1 MTLALGAKLGPY
13 EILAPIGAGGM
24 GEVYKA
30 RDTRLDRIVAIK
42 ISQEKFS
49 ERFERE
55 ARAVA
60 ALNHPHICTLYDVGP
75 DYLVMEYIDGAPL
88 KGPLP
93 VDEGL
98 QLAAQIAGALDAAH
112 RKGIVH
118 RDLKPANILLTKSG
132 VKLLDFGLAKSPRP
146 RDTPAATDAT
156 LTQAI
161 TREGAIVG
169 TLPYMAP
176 EQVQGKDADPR
187 SDIFSFGCVLYEMF
201 VGRRAFA
208 ATDSASTIAA
218 ILKDDPPPMTELAPL
233 TPRPLD
239 RLVRKC
245 LAKDPDARW
254 QTARD
259 LQDELL
265 WIASRPGETSPEA
278 TRPTPFSKRERI
290 GWIVALLVLTSLLAA
305 VLWRAELW
313 KYASWRPDVAP
324 QSAGIM
330 RLPLS
335 FSDGGGPLLFILSP
349 DGKHLMY
356 RSQGHQVGV
365 YDLASGSHQEIPAF
379 QFAGR
384 GYQPYQW
391 TPDSSAIGAIEGDQ
405 IRRVDLATGLVTAMQ
420 IGPSGSFAWN
430 NDGGVLFSKP
440 GAGVFRVPPGGG
452 EPKAVTENL
461 IGDPGNLGIV
471 PLPGSQH
478 FLFYVA
484 RARTGSGEIRLGSF
498 DGKPSTALTIA
509 DSIAQYAWP
518 GHLLYLRGDTL
529 VAQPFDAARGVITG
543 PAQPLVGRVA
553 RFRISQAWP
562 MFSASQTGLLV
573 YQAGEQT
580 LSRLTWFDRAGTAS
594 GTAGDIADYSNPA
607 LSPDGSRLAVCIRDP
622 ATGTRDI
629 WIYDLVRGGRT
640 RFTLDAADHLNPVWS
655 PDGGRI
661 AFTSDRKGA
670 RDLYVKAVAGVAP
683 EEPLLTSE
691 VNKNA
696 EDWSPD
702 GTLLSFNYQT
712 GSGYNLGLVAVS
724 DPAHKMT
731 AFHQPLIREGE
742 SNFSPDG
749 KFLAYTAFGEAGPG
763 TEVFVQTVEPGGGR
777 WRISTNGGME
787 PHWRRDGK
795 ELFFLSGD
803 AMMAVDIHV
812 DGKSLNAGIPHP
824 LFKHSTAQVGRNRYV
839 VSSDGQRFLMIV
851 PETRQTQPPPTLVVN
866 WPALLKGK

>member
-13 EILAPIGAGGM
+13 EILSPIGAGGM

-30 RDTRLDRIVAIK
+30 RDTRLDRIVAVK

-75 DYLVMEYIDGAPL
+75 NYLVMEYIDGAPL
-88 KGPLP
+88 KGPLL
-93 VDEGL
+93 VEEGL

-146 RDTPAATDAT
+146 REAPAFTDET
-156 LTQAI
+156 RTQAI

-201 VGRRAFA
+201 VGRRAFGA
-208 ATDSASTIAA
+208 SDSASTIAA

-254 QTARD
+254 QSARD

-265 WIASRPGETSPEA
+265 WIASRPSEMA
-278 TRPTPFSKRERI
+278 TGTARPAPFPKRERI
-290 GWIVALLVLTSLLAA
+290 AWIAALLAVSSLLAVA
-305 VLWRAELW
+305 L
-313 KYASWRPDVAP
+313 WRPDFLGHAAAP
-324 QSAGIM
+324 KSAGVM

-335 FSDGGGPLLFILSP
+335 FPGEGGPLLFILSP

-391 TPDSSAIGAIEGDQ
+391 TQDSSAVGAIEGDQ
-405 IRRVDLATGLVTAMQ
+405 VRKVDLATGLVSTLQ
-420 IGPSGSFAWN
+420 IGQSGSFAWN

-461 IGDPGNLGIV
+461 VGDPGNLGIV
-471 PLPGSQH
+471 ALPGSQH
-478 FLFYVA
+478 FLFYIA
-484 RARTGSGEIRLGSF
+484 RGRTGSGEIRLGSL

-529 VAQPFDAARGVITG
+529 VAQPFDTARGVITG
-543 PAQPLVGRVA
+543 PARPLVGRVA

-562 MFSASQTGLLV
+562 MFSASQTGVLI

-580 LSRLTWFDRAGTAS
+580 LSRLTWFNRAGTAS
-594 GTAGDIADYSNPA
+594 GTVGDIADYTNPT
-607 LSPDGSRLAVCIRDP
+607 LSPDGSRLAVSIRDP

-640 RFTLDAADHLNPVWS
+640 RFTLDGADHLNPVWS
-655 PDGGRI
+655 PDGSRI
-661 AFTSDRKGA
+661 AFSSDRKGA
-670 RDLYVKAVAGVAP
+670 RDLYVKAVAGVAQ
-683 EEPLLTSE
+683 EEPLLISA

-696 EDWSPD
+696 EDWSSD
-702 GTLLSFNYQT
+702 GALLSFNYQT
-712 GSGYNLGLVAVS
+712 GSGFNLGLLAVS
-724 DPAHKMT
+724 DPAHKMN
-731 AFHQPLIREGE
+731 AFHQPLIRESE
-742 SNFSPDG
+742 SSFSPDG

-763 TEVFVQTVEPGGGR
+763 TEVFAQAVEPGGGR
-777 WRISTNGGME
+777 WRISTNGGLE
-787 PHWRRDGK
+787 PHWRRDGT

-803 AMMAVDIHV
+803 TFDTMMAVDIHV
-812 DGKSLNAGIPHP
+812 NGKSLSAGIPHP
-824 LFKHSTAQVGRNRYV
+824 LFKRSTAQVGRNRYV

-851 PETRQTQPPPTLVVN
+851 PETRQTETPPMLVVN
-866 WPALLKGK
+866 WPALLSGK